1 MPKPSYQCAGV
12 CECIFVY
19 VGVCER
25 RTNTSGGSTEVRG
38 HWLKEEV
45 CVGLFVWHCKYVWD
59 GVCALC
65 GCFKAGRRLTV
76 KGCRCLGFFFLK
88 TDMMRR
94 GELKI
99 AKKTQTQIIL
109 SQMVPSIFNQE
120 YHNVLRSVFNLFSFS
135 RGQPNLNSLVKLD
148 YIGWRKDF
156 LVVSDVHQLLFLQTC
171 RVSFLTD
178 GLSCCWCSC

>member
-1 MPKPSYQCAGV
+1 MFGV
-12 CECIFVY
+12 C
-19 VGVCER
+19 
-25 RTNTSGGSTEVRG
+25 
-38 HWLKEEV
+38 
-45 CVGLFVWHCKYVWD
+45 
-59 GVCALC
+59 
-65 GCFKAGRRLTV
+65 
-76 KGCRCLGFFFLK
+76 FFLK

-99 AKKTQTQIIL
+99 AKKTQTRIIL

-156 LVVSDVHQLLFLQTC
+156 LVVSDVHSADMQ
-171 RVSFLTD
+171 SFLFD
-178 GLSCCWCSC
+178 RWLKLLLM